1 MIHTGPSRPF
11 RVRLFRNRW
20 MELTT
25 LTPFPLFLPVWLL
38 VLAGVAAVAVRAVTP
53 VPLLLAVAA
62 GLLSW
67 TLFEYAAHRFLFHLE
82 LRSGWGRRLVF
93 LLHENH
99 HQDPAD
105 PLRSIM
111 PLTVSLPLAA
121 VIWGLALLVFG
132 GLGHA
137 LFLGFAFGY
146 VGYDTVHWACHQLP
160 MRSPVAARLK
170 RHHLRHHHV
179 GQDANYA
186 ITAIFWDR
194 VFGSGLTRR

>member
-1 MIHTGPSRPF
+1 MTPTSPAHPS

-25 LTPFPLFLPVWLL
+25 LTPLPLFLSAWLL
-38 VLAGVAAVAVRAVTP
+38 VLGAVGAMAMRTVGAM
-53 VPLLLAVAA
+53 PLLLGVVA
-62 GLLSW
+62 GLLFW
-67 TLFEYAAHRFLFHLE
+67 TLFEYVAHRFVFHLE
-82 LRSGWGRRLVF
+82 LRSDWGRRLVF

-99 HQDPAD
+99 HKDPSD

-111 PLTVSLPLAA
+111 PLTASLPLGAA
-121 VIWGLALLVFG
+121 IWSLFLLAAGAV
-132 GLGHA
+132 GHA
-137 LFLGFAFGY
+137 MFLGFALGY
-146 VGYDTVHWACHQLP
+146 VGYDTVHWACHQRP
-160 MRSPVAARLK
+160 MRGPVAMRLK
-170 RHHLRHHHV
+170 RHHLRHHYA

>member
-1 MIHTGPSRPF
+1 
-11 RVRLFRNRW
+11 

-38 VLAGVAAVAVRAVTP
+38 VLAAVATMAERSVGAL
-53 VPLLLAVAA
+53 PLLLAALA
-62 GLLSW
+62 GLLFW
-67 TLFEYAAHRFLFHLE
+67 TLFEYAAHRFVFHLE
-82 LRSGWGRRLVF
+82 LRSDWGRRLVF

-111 PLTVSLPLAA
+111 PLTVSLPLGA
-121 VIWGLALLVFG
+121 VTWGMFALAFG
-132 GLGHA
+132 ATGHA
-137 LFLGFAFGY
+137 MFLGFALGY
-146 VGYDTVHWACHQLP
+146 VGYDTVHWACHQRP
-160 MRSPVAARLK
+160 MRGPIAARLK
-170 RHHLRHHHV
+170 RHHLRHHYA

-186 ITAIFWDR
+186 ITAIFWDW